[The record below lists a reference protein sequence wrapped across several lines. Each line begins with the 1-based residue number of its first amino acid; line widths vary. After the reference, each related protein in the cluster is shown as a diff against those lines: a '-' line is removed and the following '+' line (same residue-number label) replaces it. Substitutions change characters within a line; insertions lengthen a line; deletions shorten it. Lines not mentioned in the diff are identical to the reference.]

1 MAALGQERLLH
12 AHPTRQGEK
21 GVQLSD
27 VLRQPLIPSLAM
39 ADQIRDDVERMRHGG
54 AGLAG
59 IGEHERLLAVQQM

>member
-1 MAALGQERLLH
+1 
-12 AHPTRQGEK
+12 
-21 GVQLSD
+21 
-27 VLRQPLIPSLAM
+27 M